1 MVIGAANPHGFLT
14 VYNVLLYFK
23 NERKRDMKKKL
34 TIIYLKTLFT
44 KFMFS

>member
-23 NERKRDMKKKL
+23 NEQKKRYEIEAD
-34 TIIYLKTLFT
+34 YHLF
-44 KFMFS
+44 KNIVY